1 MHKNPV
7 APRSQRPELLLQLF
21 PSVPSSPLTL
31 RLPPWTPSLLPTLFP
46 LHSHFVP
53 PSSPSV
59 LTSWGRLSA
68 QQDGEGTWG
77 CIRMH
82 AWCLA
87 WCLACCIQ
95 YVTLS
100 SFGLYEIWFACCVV
114 FIYFQF
120 FSQSFSH
127 FLASEHFFL
136 FSVRPDCFLQGCWRR
151 AETQRKI
158 EIPPR
163 PWVTQFHFSL
173 QMKKSALLLFSLPA
187 LNGFHCKSSSH
198 WLNKCCC
205 LDDFFPLSLAVLQHL
220 VIVSVFKTTP
230 ENKLV

>member
-7 APRSQRPELLLQLF
+7 APRSQRPELLLWLF
-21 PSVPSSPLTL
+21 PSVPSSSLTL
-31 RLPPWTPSLLPTLFP
+31 RPPPWTPSLLPTLFP
-46 LHSHFVP
+46 LYSHFVP

-82 AWCLA
+82 V
-87 WCLACCIQ
+87 WCLACCVQ

-120 FSQSFSH
+120 FSQYFSH
-127 FLASEHFFL
+127 FLASEHFFCSPSDQIAFCRAAGDEQRHREKL
-136 FSVRPDCFLQGCWRR
+136 RFLLVLEWPNS
-151 AETQRKI
+151 T
-158 EIPPR
+158 
-163 PWVTQFHFSL
+163 S
-173 QMKKSALLLFSLPA
+173 
-187 LNGFHCKSSSH
+187 HCKWKS
-198 WLNKCCC
+198 LLCCC
-205 LDDFFPLSLAVLQHL
+205 SLCPL
-220 VIVSVFKTTP
+220 
-230 ENKLV
+230 